1 MSDDRTPDRAFRPTR
16 VAGIGEENWFAG
28 ATSLFRRRYAADPT
42 GADVAVLGVPFDQ
55 AVSNRPGARF
65 GPRAVRAASSNLA
78 WPGGPWR
85 WHFDP
90 FARLDVVDTGDLP
103 YDTGDPAAFAA
114 TLEAHAAGL
123 IATGCRILAL
133 GGDHFVTGALL
144 KAHADRYGPLALVQ
158 FDAHSDTWR
167 EQGRRID
174 HGTMFFHAIE
184 AGVIDPARSVQVG
197 IRSGNPETHGIAII
211 DADAVTDARPEHTA
225 ETIRARVG
233 DGPAYLTFDI
243 DVLDPAFAPG
253 TGTPVCG
260 GLSTNRAERIL
271 CALAGLRFVGM
282 DLVEVAPAYDHAEVT
297 ALAGAT
303 IALNM
308 IALFAADES
317 GRSA

>member
-1 MSDDRTPDRAFRPTR
+1 MSDERTPDRAFRPTR
-16 VAGIGEENWFAG
+16 VPGIGEENWFAG
-28 ATSLFRRRYAADPT
+28 ATSLFRRRYVADPT

-85 WHFDP
+85 WPFDP
-90 FARLDVVDTGDLP
+90 FERLDVVDTGDFP

-114 TLEAHAAGL
+114 TLEAHAARL

-133 GGDHFVTGALL
+133 GGDHFVTGSLL
-144 KAHADRYGPLALVQ
+144 RAHAARHGPLALVQ

-167 EQGRRID
+167 EPVRRID
-174 HGTMFFHAIE
+174 HGTMFFHAVADGI
-184 AGVIDPARSVQVG
+184 IDPARSVQVG

-211 DADAVTDARPEHTA
+211 DADAATDGTPQQTA
-225 ETIRARVG
+225 DAIRARVG
-233 DGPAYLTFDI
+233 AGPVYLTFDI
-243 DVLDPAFAPG
+243 DVLDPAYAPG

-260 GLSTNRAERIL
+260 GLTTNRAERIL
-271 CALAGLRFVGM
+271 CALAGLDFVGM
-282 DLVEVAPAYDHAEVT
+282 DLVEVAPAYDHAEIT

-303 IALNM
+303 MALAM
-308 IALFAADES
+308 VGLFASRKGDPQ
-317 GRSA
+317 G